1 MAEHVYLLT
10 LILPLGTIL
19 AIFGMKYVSAAVQS
33 WAVKAAD
40 QNYRALAE
48 QAMTV
53 QQENAATLAAMKE
66 DLAKLS
72 ASMTSVETILK
83 QVG

>member
-19 AIFGMKYVSAAVQS
+19 SVFGMKYASAAVQA
-33 WAVKAAD
+33 WAVKASD
-40 QNYRALAE
+40 QDYRALAE
-48 QAMTV
+48 QAMTA
-53 QQENAATLAAMKE
+53 QQENAATLASMKD

>member
-19 AIFGMKYVSAAVQS
+19 AVFGMKYVSAAVQA
-33 WAVKAAD
+33 WAVKSNAQD
-40 QNYRALAE
+40 YRTLAE

-53 QQENAATLAAMKE
+53 QQENAAALASMKD

-72 ASMTSVETILK
+72 ASMTSVEIILK